1 MNSDLEGCLKDL
13 EAVLNSDLEN
23 APGDVYEPL
32 LPDYLPISQP
42 AVSDIQ
48 VELFDLKDI
57 YEKVQ
62 KKVSHTSE
70 QRIEKGWVNGV
81 AWSTGQIKSITVI
94 VQRTP
99 EAAAKVNDTVGPVEL
114 KVIYK
119 EYGIHSVNFSFDL
132 DSAYKN
138 SNGDLVYELARV
150 EMNIRNVWQLII
162 IAQLIDGS
170 QRSFTGKEFLIRTKP
185 KPSKYTADGRRD
197 VESTNKRKRL
207 EPDQLLSSSAASPST
222 DSLNRGADSLP
233 GRLTAQ
239 TDKNILTDYL
249 EAQRARINDLRVAKW
264 TTEGADIAYHL
275 NLTESSKRRPDLEE
289 GDVIGF
295 LTNPNTGKTEIE
307 KLSQDNSARAVLA
320 GVVSRS
326 AYINAHAPRY
336 GSEKGS
342 TETVCVIGLVKV
354 KVLGTV
360 QNGERIYVALHQPGV
375 AIPETQIPLRPMAD
389 RRPVLLGQA
398 LESKSS
404 FSQDNVKLVQC
415 FVSIVLGIQS
425 GQINAAIKDLHVKM
439 QRNFEDVVVK
449 DRSKWLRGLRWKI
462 FIFLIIVGLLS
473 GVLYEFLAPGT
484 WFQYQMCKRGS
495 IKGQTATFKFTT
507 HDIQYIKVYGLE
519 FKWEKLKKKKKLDL
533 GDCKPFNATA
543 GYRYYLNLDRCAY
556 GERIVLDHNPQI
568 RGPTV
573 FAINSTCSGVY
584 YVNKDKWC
592 GYTSAEHIER
602 EPPCI

>member
-1 MNSDLEGCLKDL
+1 MSSDLEGCFL
-13 EAVLNSDLEN
+13 EAVLNGDQEN
-23 APGDVYEPL
+23 APSDVYEPL
-32 LPDYLPISQP
+32 LPDYFAISQQELP
-42 AVSDIQ
+42 DIQ
-48 VELFDLKDI
+48 VKLSDLKDI
-57 YEKVQ
+57 YDKVQ
-62 KKVSHTSE
+62 KKVAHTSE

-99 EAAAKVNDTVGPVEL
+99 EAAARVNDTVGPVEL

-150 EMNIRNVWQLII
+150 EMDLRNVWQLIVTVH
-162 IAQLIDGS
+162 LIDGS
-170 QRSFTGKEFLIRTKP
+170 QRNFTWKGFRIRTKP
-185 KPSKYTADGRRD
+185 KPSKCTADGRRD
-197 VESTNKRKRL
+197 VENTNKRKRL
-207 EPDQLLSSSAASPST
+207 EPDQFLSGSAASPST
-222 DSLNRGADSLP
+222 NSLNSDADSFP
-233 GRLTAQ
+233 GKLTAQ
-239 TDKNILTDYL
+239 MDKNILTDYL

-289 GDVIGF
+289 GDVIAF
-295 LTNPNTGKTEIE
+295 LTNPNAGNTEIE
-307 KLSQDNSARAVLA
+307 KLSQENSSRAVLA
-320 GVVSRS
+320 GVISRS
-326 AYINAHAPRY
+326 AYIYAHAPRY

-398 LESKSS
+398 LESKPSN
-404 FSQDNVKLVQC
+404 SQDNVKLVQC

-425 GQINAAIKDLHVKM
+425 GQINAAIEDLQEKM
-439 QRNFEDVVVK
+439 QRKFEDVVVK

-462 FIFLIIVGLLS
+462 FIFLIIFGLLS
-473 GVLYEFLAPGT
+473 GLLYELIAPGT
-484 WFQYQMCKRGS
+484 WFQYQMCKRGC
-495 IKGQTATFKFTT
+495 IKGHTATFKFTT
-507 HDIQYIKVYGLE
+507 HDYQYIKVNGLE
-519 FKWEKLKKKKKLDL
+519 FTWEKLKKKKELDL
-533 GDCKPFNATA
+533 GDCQPFNATA

-556 GERIVLDHNPQI
+556 GERIVLDHKPQI

-584 YVNKDKWC
+584 YVNKDKWQ

-602 EPPCI
+602 EPPCT